1 METTRRI
8 IESHEWEKLH
18 MMRKT
23 QGKERQNNK
32 VKFYNGEEEVME
44 ENE

>member
-1 METTRRI
+1 
-8 IESHEWEKLH
+8 

-23 QGKERQNNK
+23 QGKERQKNK
-32 VKFYNGEEEVME
+32 VKFYNGEQEVME